1 MIGPVPGSSIS
12 IRMMRPADVADAA
25 RVQEKFLEGS
35 VITELGAMFL
45 RQFHRAALQHVA
57 TSAHV
62 ALDGDDMVGLVMGSS
77 DVHAFNQHVRPRV
90 LAPLVPSLLPIRRWP
105 LAWTILRSLGDA
117 EPQPR
122 IPAELL
128 LLVVDRRVR
137 RQKVGQRLLT
147 AFEADLRCARAPLY
161 RVAVRSELGEARRFY
176 EASGF
181 EREQELA
188 ILGRPMTYLTKR
200 IASA

>member
-1 MIGPVPGSSIS
+1 
-12 IRMMRPADVADAA
+12 MRPSDVADAA
-25 RVQEKFLEGS
+25 SVQEKFLEGS
-35 VITELGAMFL
+35 VITALGAMFL
-45 RQFHRAALQHVA
+45 RQFHRAALGHTA
-57 TSAHV
+57 TCAHV
-62 ALDGDDMVGLVMGSS
+62 ALDGDDVVGLVVGSS

-90 LAPLVPSLLPIRRWP
+90 LAPLVPALLPIRRWP
-105 LAWTILRSLGDA
+105 LVWTLLRSLREV
-117 EPQPR
+117 EPQPV

-137 RQKVGQRLLT
+137 RQKVGQRLLA
-147 AFEADLRCARAPLY
+147 AFEADLRSARASRY
-161 RVAVRSELGEARRFY
+161 RVAVRSELAEARRFY

-200 IASA
+200 IAVS